1 MICFFVSTSLPYKKV
16 LLSLSHQTNLSTN
29 YENNKELF
37 SIAVG
42 NDDSHAD
49 SKLQRQEKR

>member
-1 MICFFVSTSLPYKKV
+1 VIFFVLTSLPNKKV

-29 YENNKELF
+29 YENNEELF